1 MLFGKKKK
9 TAPRSASR
17 RVVPRRIVRAS
28 ATRHKELDD
37 FEGEPGMKLSQ
48 AFIIVL
54 VLHVLAVGGIYGFN
68 KFKEARQQNLGKS
81 TGALAALPAAPP
93 PPVKE
98 EKPAPAPSGTR
109 ATTVAGKTY
118 TVVAGDTLQGI
129 ARRHDTTVAALE
141 KANGIGA
148 TSVIRVG
155 QILTIAG
162 AAGTA
167 AATTPPAAAP
177 KPTVVAKAPAVKPA
191 EPQVEK
197 ATPATTESGKVYVV
211 QKGDNP
217 YSIARR
223 HNVTQ
228 AALMEKNNIDDP
240 RKLQIGQKLV
250 IP

>member
-1 MLFGKKKK
+1 MLFGKNKKQ
-9 TAPRSASR
+9 TARRAPR

-28 ATRHKELDD
+28 AASRKDLDE

-54 VLHVLAVGGIYGFN
+54 ILHVLAVGGIYGFN
-68 KFKEARQQNLGKS
+68 KLKESRLH
-81 TGALAALPAAPP
+81 TAAKATAAPATLPAAPP

-98 EKPAPAPSGTR
+98 EKPTPPPTGTR
-109 ATTVAGKTY
+109 TTTVASTTY

-129 ARRHDTTVAALE
+129 ARKFGTTVADLE
-141 KANGIGA
+141 KKNDIGA
-148 TSVIRVG
+148 ASVIRVG
-155 QILTIAG
+155 QVLVVGNATEA
-162 AAGTA
+162 TA
-167 AATTPPAAAP
+167 KASPSSAPAAPA
-177 KPTVVAKAPAVKPA
+177 VVAKAPPVKPK
-191 EPQVEK
+191 EVKVEK
-197 ATPATTESGKVYVV
+197 AAPADTSTGKVYVV

-217 YSIARR
+217 YSIAKR

-240 RKLQIGQKLV
+240 RKLQIGQKLL